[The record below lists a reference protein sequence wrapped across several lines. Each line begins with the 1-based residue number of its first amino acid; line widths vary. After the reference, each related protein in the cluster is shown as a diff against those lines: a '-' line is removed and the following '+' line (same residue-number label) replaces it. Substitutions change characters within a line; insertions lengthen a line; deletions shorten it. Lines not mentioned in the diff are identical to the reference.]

1 MFLLQIKDFLN
12 SVCEQ
17 IKYKPIRESIS
28 EELKNHIE
36 EIKENY
42 MQEGLQEELA
52 ESEAIKQ
59 MGDSVEIGK
68 KLNKIHRPK
77 LDWKLVLIIGVL
89 ICFGFLIAW
98 IKTTNTVTTG
108 EQLNY
113 MLKFMVA
120 FVIGIIA
127 SIFIYFFDYTKLKK
141 YSKYFYLLATIIIIV
156 TLLFGAHINGIPYL
170 SLGLGVTISASTI
183 AMPLYILAFI
193 GFLMNTNQESKIQKI
208 LDDNNIKIN
217 INLVKIIG
225 LSILSLLLFFIIPSK
240 VSILILGSIYL
251 ILGTVKIWKTEEN
264 RKKKIFILWSIVI
277 LLTLLSIF
285 FYIGNAPYTIERIE
299 TWFHPENDP
308 QGGGWLGINR
318 NLIIQSAQVFGEAED
333 MSNAIT
339 LFDEGTNYAFISILA
354 HYGWIVAIGV
364 VAVIILFSVKLIIN
378 SIQIK
383 DLYGKLL
390 TIGISSMFILQSIF
404 NILMNLNLGM
414 EANFNL
420 PFVSYGGSSLV
431 INMISLAIILSV
443 YRKKDIIVI
452 LNNKNMSNTVEES

>member
-17 IKYKPIRESIS
+17 IRYKPIRESIS

-52 ESEAIKQ
+52 EGEVIKQ

-120 FVIGIIA
+120 LIIGIIA
-127 SIFIYFFDYTKLKK
+127 SIITYFFDYTKLKR

-156 TLLFGAHINGIPYL
+156 TLLFGVHINGIPYL

-183 AMPLYILAFI
+183 AIPLYILAFI

-225 LSILSLLLFFIIPSK
+225 LSILSLLLF
-240 VSILILGSIYL
+240 
-251 ILGTVKIWKTEEN
+251 
-264 RKKKIFILWSIVI
+264 
-277 LLTLLSIF
+277 LSYHLKF
-285 FYIGNAPYTIERIE
+285 
-299 TWFHPENDP
+299 
-308 QGGGWLGINR
+308 
-318 NLIIQSAQVFGEAED
+318 
-333 MSNAIT
+333 
-339 LFDEGTNYAFISILA
+339 LF
-354 HYGWIVAIGV
+354 
-364 VAVIILFSVKLIIN
+364 
-378 SIQIK
+378 
-383 DLYGKLL
+383 
-390 TIGISSMFILQSIF
+390 
-404 NILMNLNLGM
+404 
-414 EANFNL
+414 
-420 PFVSYGGSSLV
+420 
-431 INMISLAIILSV
+431 
-443 YRKKDIIVI
+443 
-452 LNNKNMSNTVEES
+452 

>member
-1 MFLLQIKDFLN
+1 MR
-12 SVCEQ
+12 CC
-17 IKYKPIRESIS
+17 S
-28 EELKNHIE
+28 ER
-36 EIKENY
+36 
-42 MQEGLQEELA
+42 GG
-52 ESEAIKQ
+52 S
-59 MGDSVEIGK
+59 S
-68 KLNKIHRPK
+68 
-77 LDWKLVLIIGVL
+77 
-89 ICFGFLIAW
+89 
-98 IKTTNTVTTG
+98 TG
-108 EQLNY
+108 
-113 MLKFMVA
+113 
-120 FVIGIIA
+120 
-127 SIFIYFFDYTKLKK
+127 
-141 YSKYFYLLATIIIIV
+141 
-156 TLLFGAHINGIPYL
+156 
-170 SLGLGVTISASTI
+170 
-183 AMPLYILAFI
+183 
-193 GFLMNTNQESKIQKI
+193 
-208 LDDNNIKIN
+208 NIKI
-217 INLVKIIG
+217 
-225 LSILSLLLFFIIPSK
+225 LLALIPSAVEPVDK
-240 VSILILGSIYL
+240 VLR
-251 ILGTVKIWKTEEN
+251 KNWNPEE
-264 RKKKIFILWSIVI
+264 FIQYFKY
-277 LLTLLSIF
+277 TLLSIF

>member
-1 MFLLQIKDFLN
+1 MQIKDFLN

-52 ESEAIKQ
+52 EGEAIKQ

-183 AMPLYILAFI
+183 AIPLYILAFI

-333 MSNAIT
+333 MSNALE
-339 LFDEGTNYAFISILA
+339 LFDEGTEYAFISILA
-354 HYGWIVAIGV
+354 HYGWIVTGLLIAT
-364 VAVIILFSVKLIIN
+364 IILTSIKLIIN
-378 SIQIK
+378 SIKIK
-383 DLYGKLL
+383 DTYGKMMI
-390 TIGISSMFILQSIF
+390 IGISCLFILQSVF
-404 NILMNLNLGM
+404 NVLMNLNLWIESGF
-414 EANFNL
+414 EL
-420 PFVSYGGSSLV
+420 PFVSYGGTGFVMNMLCLALV
-431 INMISLAIILSV
+431 LSI
-443 YRKKDIIVI
+443 YRRKDICTYYDTEKIADS
-452 LNNKNMSNTVEES
+452 MQ

>member
-1 MFLLQIKDFLN
+1 MQIKDFLN

-17 IKYKPIRESIS
+17 IRYKPIRESIS

-42 MQEGLQEELA
+42 MQEGLQEDLA
-52 ESEAIKQ
+52 EGEAIKQ

-240 VSILILGSIYL
+240 VSILILGSVYL
-251 ILGTVKIWKTEEN
+251 IIGTVKIWKTEEN
-264 RKKKIFILWSIVI
+264 RKK
-277 LLTLLSIF
+277 
-285 FYIGNAPYTIERIE
+285 IERKK
-299 TWFHPENDP
+299 F
-308 QGGGWLGINR
+308 
-318 NLIIQSAQVFGEAED
+318 
-333 MSNAIT
+333 
-339 LFDEGTNYAFISILA
+339 LFC
-354 HYGWIVAIGV
+354 GV
-364 VAVIILFSVKLIIN
+364 LLF
-378 SIQIK
+378 
-383 DLYGKLL
+383 Y
-390 TIGISSMFILQSIF
+390 
-404 NILMNLNLGM
+404 
-414 EANFNL
+414 
-420 PFVSYGGSSLV
+420 
-431 INMISLAIILSV
+431 
-443 YRKKDIIVI
+443 
-452 LNNKNMSNTVEES
+452 

>member
-1 MFLLQIKDFLN
+1 
-12 SVCEQ
+12 
-17 IKYKPIRESIS
+17 
-28 EELKNHIE
+28 
-36 EIKENY
+36 
-42 MQEGLQEELA
+42 
-52 ESEAIKQ
+52 
-59 MGDSVEIGK
+59 
-68 KLNKIHRPK
+68 
-77 LDWKLVLIIGVL
+77 
-89 ICFGFLIAW
+89 
-98 IKTTNTVTTG
+98 
-108 EQLNY
+108 
-113 MLKFMVA
+113 
-120 FVIGIIA
+120 
-127 SIFIYFFDYTKLKK
+127 
-141 YSKYFYLLATIIIIV
+141 
-156 TLLFGAHINGIPYL
+156 
-170 SLGLGVTISASTI
+170 
-183 AMPLYILAFI
+183 
-193 GFLMNTNQESKIQKI
+193 MNTNQESKIQKI

-364 VAVIILFSVKLIIN
+364 VALIILFSVKLIIN

-390 TIGISSMFILQSIF
+390 TIGIASMFILQSIF